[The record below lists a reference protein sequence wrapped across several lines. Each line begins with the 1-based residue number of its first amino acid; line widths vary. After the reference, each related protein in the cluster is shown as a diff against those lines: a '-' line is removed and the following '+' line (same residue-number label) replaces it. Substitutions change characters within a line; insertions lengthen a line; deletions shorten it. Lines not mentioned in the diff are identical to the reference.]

1 MQRYCLMNRS
11 AQREAVFKMIFSS
24 QFLIDEEL
32 EDMYARLVETYEC
45 VDSEYVRK
53 AFFGVAETKDELDA
67 LIEKCAKGWK
77 LSRISKIS
85 LCAMRLSIYEM
96 KYIDDVPFAA
106 SINEAVELVKKYDE
120 EKTVKFANGVLNT
133 AAVELGLK

>member
-1 MQRYCLMNRS
+1 MNRS
-11 AQREAVFKMIFSS
+11 AQREAVFKMIFSA

-32 EDMYARLVETYEC
+32 EDIYARLVETYEC
-45 VDSEYVRK
+45 DDSEYVRK
-53 AFFGVAETKDELDA
+53 AFFGVAETKEELDA

-77 LSRISKIS
+77 LSRISKIA

-106 SINEAVELVKKYDE
+106 SINEAVELCKKYDE

-133 AAVELGLK
+133 VAGELGLK